1 MWQLGYTKMVYNPKL
16 HYIHLVKERKPDLKY
31 ELKLI
36 DVAVFQNEKK
46 GYAAI
51 DILKNRLRNTNLLIV
66 RCKLKSF
73 CGKHDKNLEEMLLEL
88 KAEIK
93 NKINT
98 LPNK

>member
-1 MWQLGYTKMVYNPKL
+1 MVYNPKL

-46 GYAAI
+46 GYAEI